1 MNDNNEKKNI
11 KGALDYAIV
20 MIHLV
25 AKQRGIELTD
35 SWGIWGRIKE
45 EYGIES
51 EEEE

>member
-1 MNDNNEKKNI
+1 MNDYKNTDI

-25 AKQRGIELTD
+25 AKQSGIELTD
-35 SWGIWGRIKE
+35 SWGVWERIKE

-51 EEEE
+51 EDK